1 MKVDAYSHILPA
13 PYFERMTM
21 PIGITLL
28 FLMAVAP
35 VLPWRKASGELL
47 AQRLFWPAWVGT
59 ATVVLAVLLGA
70 HGLVPLLAFGL
81 GGFAAGS
88 ALRQVVL
95 ASRRQ
100 GWRGVVGRTNGG
112 MIVHLGVVLIAV
124 ALAASSSYETEREL
138 TLDVDD
144 SATVAGHEI
153 TYVGPRTVEQ
163 SNKTSIRARVSV
175 DWHVYEPAINRFS
188 EGETAVGT
196 PAVATS
202 PTRDVYLALLQVP
215 DDDNAGRI
223 VLRVVVQPLVMW
235 LWIGGAVMLVGT
247 VLAAFPGRRRRP
259 VAPTSE
265 PSREVAGTPVLT
277 PSNGD
282 GRAGSTGEEPVEVP
296 T

>member
-1 MKVDAYSHILPA
+1 
-13 PYFERMTM
+13 
-21 PIGITLL
+21 
-28 FLMAVAP
+28 
-35 VLPWRKASGELL
+35 
-47 AQRLFWPAWVGT
+47 
-59 ATVVLAVLLGA
+59 VLLGA
-70 HGLVPLLAFGL
+70 HGLAPLLAFGL
-81 GGFAAGS
+81 GGFAGGA

-100 GWRGVVGRTNGG
+100 SWRGVVGRTNGG
-112 MIVHLGVVLIAV
+112 MVVHLGVVLIAV
-124 ALAASSSYETEREL
+124 ALAASGSYDTEREL
-138 TLDVDD
+138 TMDVDD

-153 TYVGPRTVEQ
+153 SYLGPRTVEQ
-163 SNKTSIRARVSV
+163 PNKTSVRARVAV
-175 DWHVYEPAINRFS
+175 DDEVYEPAINRFG
-188 EGETAVGT
+188 EGESAVGT

-215 DDDNAGRI
+215 DDDNADRI

-259 VAPTSE
+259 VAPVSE
-265 PSREVAGTPVLT
+265 PLREVADEAARV

-282 GRAGSTGEEPVEVP
+282 GHAGTTDEEPVEVR